1 MFSGIISEM
10 GVVSSVTTRGDGAIV
25 EVRAHDILEGLPPGG
40 SLAVDGVCLTALP
53 DEGRSRCFHRGS
65 DGGNTGSNNP
75 WVAGGGF
82 PRQPGT
88 VRNAHHAP

>member
-53 DEGRSRCFHRGS
+53 DEAGRGVFTADLMGETLARTTLGSR
-65 DGGNTGSNNP
+65 
-75 WVAGGGF
+75 GGF